1 MAVVAIDGC
10 PVTIRRGTRKTR
22 TAVPTPEAESVP
34 NPASDVLLNLPPRP
48 LTQEEAT
55 LVAEWLGLA
64 QDIALAY
71 VGARRLDDPAIY
83 QRVVISDA
91 PDSKPT
97 HLVHA
102 PAGLRLWVKL
112 TVGREEGAELFD
124 SLSASLNS
132 IRHVLK

>member
-1 MAVVAIDGC
+1 M
-10 PVTIRRGTRKTR
+10 
-22 TAVPTPEAESVP
+22 
-34 NPASDVLLNLPPRP
+34 LLNLPPRP

-71 VGARRLDDPAIY
+71 VSARRLDDPAIY

-97 HLVHA
+97 HSVHA

-124 SLSASLNS
+124 SPLCLAELNPARAEVTVARWRVRTSGMRRALNS
-132 IRHVLK
+132 RT